1 MDNSQDQ
8 LCLPIE
14 IAKSLY
20 NKWDAEVALIEA
32 PNVVY
37 SKALDGMSSLE
48 FKNGNIY
55 EGEMSR
61 GLLHGKGIFKWTS
74 GVVYE
79 GEFKNNVIEGKGKY
93 TWTDGSTYIGE
104 VHHGKK

>member
-1 MDNSQDQ
+1 MHHQ

-20 NKWDAEVALIEA
+20 SKWDAEVALIEA

-37 SKALDGMSSLE
+37 SKALDGNSTLE

-61 GLLHGKGIFKWTS
+61 GLLHGKGTFKWTS
-74 GVVYE
+74 GVVYQ
-79 GEFKNNVIEGKGKY
+79 GEFQNNVIEGKGKY
-93 TWTDGSTYIGE
+93 TWPDGSTYVGD
-104 VHHGKK
+104 VHNGRK